1 MKILEV
7 DLNCHP
13 KTFLSKSS
21 LETASNVSS
30 QVPINQPQQQA
41 QQQPQQPQQQTTTP
55 NKPVKIHVIKTHTP
69 PKQVN
74 LIQRS
79 TAIQKPKLP
88 LTTSTASTTTS
99 ASTRTPS
106 IAARS
111 TSVRRQ
117 KLLENSPLK
126 KDVSTWTLNDVC
138 KWIVK
143 TCGEYELPRP
153 YPVDRFIMNGKA
165 LLLLSKLDFVN
176 RSRFCGDVLYYALVN
191 FTSETKPQQP
201 ELQLVAKNASKSIL
215 NPVVASSSSS
225 SPTAPTK
232 LTQSL
237 AEYNKYNNYYQ
248 MFNETT
254 NSIYNVD
261 GFIQD
266 LDRSENNE
274 DGLYDYLKYLN
285 DISFSSGVSATQKG
299 TSPPSPTHSQSPP
312 PPPYQSIQFSTKYLS
327 SSSSSSPTSVVSAVA
342 SSSSAVATTAAASST
357 AADKINFNYT
367 NNQVHYHIYDMNY
380 FNDVTPST
388 TTTTT
393 TKTTSNTPLLFDS
406 SRQVK

>member
-1 MKILEV
+1 MLFYFK
-7 DLNCHP
+7 
-13 KTFLSKSS
+13 
-21 LETASNVSS
+21 
-30 QVPINQPQQQA
+30 
-41 QQQPQQPQQQTTTP
+41 
-55 NKPVKIHVIKTHTP
+55 
-69 PKQVN
+69 
-74 LIQRS
+74 
-79 TAIQKPKLP
+79 
-88 LTTSTASTTTS
+88 
-99 ASTRTPS
+99 
-106 IAARS
+106 
-111 TSVRRQ
+111 
-117 KLLENSPLK
+117 
-126 KDVSTWTLNDVC
+126 
-138 KWIVK
+138 
-143 TCGEYELPRP
+143 
-153 YPVDRFIMNGKA
+153 
-165 LLLLSKLDFVN
+165 
-176 RSRFCGDVLYYALVN
+176 FCL
-191 FTSETKPQQP
+191 ETKPQQP

>member
-1 MKILEV
+1 MFCLE
-7 DLNCHP
+7 
-13 KTFLSKSS
+13 
-21 LETASNVSS
+21 A
-30 QVPINQPQQQA
+30 
-41 QQQPQQPQQQTTTP
+41 
-55 NKPVKIHVIKTHTP
+55 
-69 PKQVN
+69 
-74 LIQRS
+74 
-79 TAIQKPKLP
+79 
-88 LTTSTASTTTS
+88 
-99 ASTRTPS
+99 
-106 IAARS
+106 
-111 TSVRRQ
+111 
-117 KLLENSPLK
+117 
-126 KDVSTWTLNDVC
+126 
-138 KWIVK
+138 
-143 TCGEYELPRP
+143 
-153 YPVDRFIMNGKA
+153 
-165 LLLLSKLDFVN
+165 
-176 RSRFCGDVLYYALVN
+176 
-191 FTSETKPQQP
+191 KPQQP
-201 ELQLVAKNASKSIL
+201 DLQLVAKDASKSIL

-254 NSIYNVD
+254 SSIYNVD

-285 DISFSSGVSATQKG
+285 DISFSSGVSANQKSA
-299 TSPPSPTHSQSPP
+299 SPPSPTHSQSPP

-342 SSSSAVATTAAASST
+342 SSSSAVATATAAAAAST

-393 TKTTSNTPLLFDS
+393 TTKTTSNTPLLFDS